1 MKIEQIP
8 IATLVPYLQN
18 AKSHPQDQIDKL
30 ARAIQEFGF
39 RIPVLIDDQNVLV
52 AGHGRLLAAK
62 QLGLKNIPAIRA
74 TGMTPEQCRAF
85 RIADNKL
92 GESEWLEDILRAEML
107 DMRDMELD
115 MSLLGFDDLDFLIDP
130 VEPVDAEPQIDQA
143 EELNKKWKVV
153 PGDLW
158 KIGEHRLLCGDS
170 TKAEDVARVMG
181 GENAQLCFTSP
192 PYGQQRDYDGDTK
205 DKVSK
210 WDDLMCG
217 VFGNVPVTD
226 DVQVLVNL
234 GMIHRDGEWLPYWD
248 KWIEWMRSN
257 GWRRFGWYVW
267 DQGFGLPGDWN
278 GRLAPSHEFVFHFNH
293 ISLAPKKWVGK
304 KTENIKARNKGE
316 STMRGKDGKTKA
328 FTNPAASSQITK
340 VPDSVIRVGRQVGSN
355 GHPAQFSVGLPSFM
369 IQSWPGVVYD
379 PFLGSGTTMVA
390 CENLNRKCRGI
401 EISENYCAVI
411 LERMHQA
418 FPGLTIRKVEK
429 NP

>member
-115 MSLLGFDDLDFLIDP
+115 MSLLGFDDLDFLLDP
-130 VEPVDAEPQIDQA
+130 VDPQDAEPQIDQA
-143 EELNKKWKVV
+143 EELNKKWHVV
-153 PGDLW
+153 SGDLW
-158 KIGEHRLLCGDS
+158 EIGEHRLLCGDS
-170 TKAEDVARVMG
+170 TNAEDVARLMG
-181 GENAQLCFTSP
+181 GEKAGACLTDP
-192 PYGQQRDYDGDTK
+192 PYGLGKRMQGGTWAGSNPQL
-205 DKVSK
+205 DKMQEWDAEAKQVFVDLVLSLSIPSIIWGGHYFKLPPTRCLLIWEKPKFPTMADVEIAWTSLDRTSK
-210 WDDLMCG
+210 SFSTSTRIPD
-217 VFGNVPVTD
+217 
-226 DVQVLVNL
+226 
-234 GMIHRDGEWLPYWD
+234 
-248 KWIEWMRSN
+248 
-257 GWRRFGWYVW
+257 
-267 DQGFGLPGDWN
+267 
-278 GRLAPSHEFVFHFNH
+278 
-293 ISLAPKKWVGK
+293 GK
-304 KTENIKARNKGE
+304 KKHATQKPV
-316 STMRGKDGKTKA
+316 DL
-328 FTNPAASSQITK
+328 F
-340 VPDSVIRVGRQVGSN
+340 
-355 GHPAQFSVGLPSFM
+355 LWCLSF
-369 IQSWPGVVYD
+369 IIDNELLIIFD

-390 CENLNRKCRGI
+390 AENLKRRCFGI